1 MKPAEGKG
9 SWVDVGL
16 YETKIQID
24 KRLQQGLRVT
34 VRRTDITQE
43 EYFRTKEL
51 QSKFYFNTRKKK
63 IFLILLID
71 ENQQMNKR
79 KRITGEIVSPS
90 TPRLESGKIDHLSFS
105 FKIHFIFS

>member
-1 MKPAEGKG
+1 LDAPHHLRINEYWLYREGVTLPLRPGDGKG

-34 VRRTDITQE
+34 VQRTDITKE

-51 QSKFYFNTRKKK
+51 QSKSEFYKSKN
-63 IFLILLID
+63 IF
-71 ENQQMNKR
+71 
-79 KRITGEIVSPS
+79 
-90 TPRLESGKIDHLSFS
+90 
-105 FKIHFIFS
+105 